1 MSFLTPLFLAGLA
14 VIAVPV
20 LIHLTQRSK
29 SQVTQ
34 FPSVMFLD
42 RVPFRTN
49 QRRRIR
55 HPLLLALR
63 ILAITLLAA
72 GFARPFIAGLA
83 GSNAAEGEA
92 REVVL
97 LIDRSLSMGY
107 GDRWER
113 ALAAARETVGELTAQ
128 DRTSLIFFA
137 DRAEAVTRSSG
148 DHLVLQRGL
157 DGVQPGSGITRFDPA
172 LRLAGRI
179 LDESELPN
187 REIVLISDFQ
197 RVGWPTA
204 SSVELPERTLLRP
217 VDLSEPEP
225 SNLAVTDLT
234 FRREATTGQTR
245 VTATAR
251 VSNMGPAPAAAVE
264 VSLVVGERAIAT
276 RAVDLGPH
284 ASASVSFPG
293 LALPDSPGRGE
304 VQLASEADR
313 LHADN
318 SLSSD
323 QLLKVLIV
331 EPGGGRDRGLF
342 LREALSIGDQPPMEV
357 RTRRPNSLSADELRD
372 QSLVILNDAVFPA
385 GAAGR
390 ALRSWVE
397 AGGGL
402 IVVAGSRSDPSAWNE
417 GADLLPGTGGG
428 LIDRTGDAGAV
439 LSYLDFDHPTFELFR
454 EPRSGD
460 FSQARFLRYRDFRP
474 NAEAAVLA
482 RFDDGRIALVEGRY
496 GSGVVA
502 VWTSTLDRFWNDL
515 ALQPVFLPFAQR
527 LARHVAGY
535 QEARRWYR
543 VGQVI
548 DLVELAFG
556 DSDTRGASG
565 ALREAAG
572 PQVAEWVLTAPS
584 GDRQLVELA
593 DQPLLIGIDE
603 AGFYELRPR
612 DGGGSALS
620 FAANPELEESDL
632 SPLDPAELAAATLAM
647 LEGQEDSA
655 PEKVAVD
662 AGVAGVEEADTR
674 SELWWFLMLG
684 AGILLAAETFLSNRL
699 SRSRRP
705 GRTGARATT
714 RPA

>member
-304 VQLASEADR
+304 VHASC
-313 LHADN
+313 
-318 SLSSD
+318 S
-323 QLLKVLIV
+323 
-331 EPGGGRDRGLF
+331 P
-342 LREALSIGDQPPMEV
+342 
-357 RTRRPNSLSADELRD
+357 RTSC
-372 QSLVILNDAVFPA
+372 
-385 GAAGR
+385 
-390 ALRSWVE
+390 
-397 AGGGL
+397 
-402 IVVAGSRSDPSAWNE
+402 SRS
-417 GADLLPGTGGG
+417 
-428 LIDRTGDAGAV
+428 
-439 LSYLDFDHPTFELFR
+439 
-454 EPRSGD
+454 
-460 FSQARFLRYRDFRP
+460 
-474 NAEAAVLA
+474 
-482 RFDDGRIALVEGRY
+482 
-496 GSGVVA
+496 
-502 VWTSTLDRFWNDL
+502 
-515 ALQPVFLPFAQR
+515 
-527 LARHVAGY
+527 
-535 QEARRWYR
+535 
-543 VGQVI
+543 
-548 DLVELAFG
+548 
-556 DSDTRGASG
+556 
-565 ALREAAG
+565 
-572 PQVAEWVLTAPS
+572 
-584 GDRQLVELA
+584 
-593 DQPLLIGIDE
+593 
-603 AGFYELRPR
+603 
-612 DGGGSALS
+612 
-620 FAANPELEESDL
+620 
-632 SPLDPAELAAATLAM
+632 
-647 LEGQEDSA
+647 
-655 PEKVAVD
+655 
-662 AGVAGVEEADTR
+662 
-674 SELWWFLMLG
+674 
-684 AGILLAAETFLSNRL
+684 
-699 SRSRRP
+699 
-705 GRTGARATT
+705 
-714 RPA
+714 